1 VVRSVE
7 KLLKIERPTK
17 LSEMKLE
24 TLEAF
29 PTLPKLDL
37 TNIETCTEPALAVH
51 IDLGL
56 DQLEEPEE

>member
-1 VVRSVE
+1 
-7 KLLKIERPTK
+7 
-17 LSEMKLE
+17 MKLE
-24 TLEAF
+24 SLETF
-29 PTLPKLDL
+29 PALPKLDL